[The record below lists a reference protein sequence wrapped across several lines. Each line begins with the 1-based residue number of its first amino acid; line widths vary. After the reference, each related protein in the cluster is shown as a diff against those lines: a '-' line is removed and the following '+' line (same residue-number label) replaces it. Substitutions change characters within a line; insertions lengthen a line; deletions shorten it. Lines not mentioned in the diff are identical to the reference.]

1 MSQRC
6 SLLVLRFI
14 MTHNMGL
21 IAKVNCEI
29 VNDGIKNRIKPPL
42 SEMVTISMTTS
53 QIDAPNLKQ

>member
-1 MSQRC
+1 
-6 SLLVLRFI
+6 
-14 MTHNMGL
+14 MTHKMGL